1 MAQSLNGKVGKM
13 SFSIRL
19 GRREDASSIAK
30 FQVAMALETENK
42 QLDEQRVE
50 SAVRAVFADPAKGFY
65 VVAES
70 NGVVV
75 ASLLI
80 TYEWSD
86 WRNSNMWY
94 IQSVFVAKE
103 ERGQGIFRKLYE
115 FVLER
120 ARSEEVMFV
129 RLYVEVENEPAQ
141 KVYESL
147 GMKRMP
153 YYMYDVKI

>member
-1 MAQSLNGKVGKM
+1 MPPTIRYATRHDSNAIAQ
-13 SFSIRL
+13 
-19 GRREDASSIAK
+19 

-42 QLDEQRVE
+42 QLDMEIVE
-50 SAVRAVFADPAKGFY
+50 SAAAAVFEDPGKGIY
-65 VVAES
+65 VVAEDDG
-70 NGVVV
+70 NVV

-94 IQSVFVAKE
+94 IQSVFVVKE
-103 ERGQGIFRKLYE
+103 MRGQGIFGEMYR
-115 FVLER
+115 FVMD
-120 ARSEEVMFV
+120 AAKSQNVMFV
-129 RLYVEVENEPAQ
+129 RLYVETENERAQ

-153 YYMYDVKI
+153 YFMYDVRVK